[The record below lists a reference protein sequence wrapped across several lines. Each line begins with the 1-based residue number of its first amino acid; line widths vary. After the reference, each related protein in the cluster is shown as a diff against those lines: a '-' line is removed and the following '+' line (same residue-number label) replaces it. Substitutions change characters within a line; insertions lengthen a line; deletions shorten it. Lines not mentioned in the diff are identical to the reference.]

1 MSLRLH
7 LANLVLR
14 LFEKPHLTRATPQEL
29 RTAFERKARFLFHPP
44 RGTVF
49 YWQHLKRPSGSLHL
63 QWVQPAKAPHRGV
76 ILYFHGGGYVFGS
89 ARTHRAMLAK
99 LGSLAGCKACLPDY
113 RLAPEHPFPAAL
125 EDAQASYHD
134 LLCQG
139 YQPENIVLGGDSAG
153 GGLALALLHSLLS
166 QGQASPAGI
175 FCFSPLTDLTFSGLS
190 LHSNARSDVVL
201 PLVRAR
207 DVGQMYLR
215 EHDPSDPHVSPL
227 FGAFT
232 GAPPV
237 FLTVGDREILLDDTR
252 RMAEIFERDGVDIVC
267 DIRRN
272 HPHVWPILG
281 GWLPEARASLRDT
294 ATFVRR
300 VLDVAGDLTAE
311 TLPPDAG

>member
-14 LFEKPHLTRATPQEL
+14 LFEKPHLTRATPQEQ
-29 RTAFERKARFLFHPP
+29 RKAFERKARFLFHPP

-134 LLCQG
+134 LL
-139 YQPENIVLGGDSAG
+139 
-153 GGLALALLHSLLS
+153 S

-252 RMAEIFERDGVDIVC
+252 RMVEIFERDGVDIVC

>member
-14 LFEKPHLTRATPQEL
+14 LFEKPHLTRATPQEQ
-29 RTAFERKARFLFHPP
+29 RKAFERKARFLFHPP

-63 QWVQPAKAPHRGV
+63 QWVQPAKTPHRGV

-134 LLCQG
+134 
-139 YQPENIVLGGDSAG
+139 
-153 GGLALALLHSLLS
+153 LLS

-252 RMAEIFERDGVDIVC
+252 RMAEIFERDGVDVVC

-311 TLPPDAG
+311 TLPPDVG

>member
-14 LFEKPHLTRATPQEL
+14 LFEKPHLTRATPQEQ
-29 RTAFERKARFLFHPP
+29 RKAFERKARFLFHPP

-134 LLCQG
+134 LL
-139 YQPENIVLGGDSAG
+139 
-153 GGLALALLHSLLS
+153 S

-201 PLVRAR
+201 PLVRTR

-252 RMAEIFERDGVDIVC
+252 RMVEIFERDGVDIVC